1 MAQDARPG
9 RGSWDEGALEFAG
22 LSRVRLD
29 ALLQEL
35 LGRVDEIME
44 SQERLRALLDAV
56 VGIGADLDL
65 NSTLDRIVTAACEL
79 ANSRYG
85 ALGVVGPDGKRL
97 VRFITHGVTDE
108 QIAAIGP
115 YPEGHGILGLLIDH
129 PEPIRLADLAE
140 HSRSYG
146 FPANHPPMK
155 TFLGVPIRTREHAFG
170 NLYLTEKTG
179 GAEFTEDDERTV
191 TALAAAAG
199 VVIDNARL
207 YADTEQRRRWHEA
220 NAEITQLMLGQ
231 FDSDEALHLIT
242 RRSREVSGAHVAA
255 VLLADAEQDLVVRA
269 VDGPPEF
276 QRFRGRRVP
285 ADGIPVISRAA
296 SGSGEQVVIEDL
308 AQLLKDTGG
317 VTEFPEGANLGRTT
331 IAPLP
336 PGSSGTGGLLVVAA
350 EQGANF
356 RVTEGAD
363 LVQLFAGQATLAL
376 ERAQAQRDRD
386 MLAVLEDRDRIARD
400 LHDLVIQRLFATGL
414 QLQGMQRLARPEHQQ
429 RLHRA
434 VEDIDTTIH
443 DLRAAIFELQ
453 QAPDTSSLRGD
464 LHALVAEYTEPLG
477 FRPQLTCTGP
487 IDTVVPAAVRPQ
499 ILATVRESLSNVVR
513 HAQASHVT
521 VEIVVDSELVVARI
535 ADDGVGIGGSRRSS
549 GLRNLT
555 ERAQALNGTVQ
566 VTDNEPH
573 GTVVELRAPVS
584 DD

>member
-1 MAQDARPG
+1 MTDGSRTG
-9 RGSWDEGALEFAG
+9 RGTWDEGALEFAG

-79 ANSRYG
+79 ASARYG

-97 VRFITHGVTDE
+97 VRFITYGVTDE

-140 HSRSYG
+140 HPRSYG

-155 TFLGVPIRTREHAFG
+155 TFLGVPIRTRELAFG

-179 GAEFTEDDERTV
+179 GADFTEDDERTV

-231 FDSDEALHLIT
+231 FDSDEALHLIA
-242 RRSREVSGAHVAA
+242 RRAREVSGAQVAA
-255 VLLADAEQDLVVRA
+255 VLLADDEQDLVVRA
-269 VDGPPEF
+269 IDGPAEF
-276 QRFRGRRVP
+276 QPFLGRRLP
-285 ADGIPVISRAA
+285 ADLPVISRAA

-308 AQLLKDTGG
+308 AQLLKDAGG
-317 VTEFPEGANLGRTT
+317 LTEFPEGANLGRTT

-336 PGSSGTGGLLVVAA
+336 AGSTGTGGLLVVAA
-350 EQGANF
+350 EQGATF
-356 RVTEGAD
+356 RVSDGAA

-453 QAPDTSSLRGD
+453 QAPDATSLRGD
-464 LHALVAEYTEPLG
+464 IHALVAEYTDPLG

-487 IDTVVPAAVRPQ
+487 IDTVVPEAVRPQ

-521 VEIVVDSELVVARI
+521 VEIAVDSHHVLARV
-535 ADDGVGIGGSRRSS
+535 ADDGVGIGNSRRSS

-555 ERAQALNGTVQ
+555 ERAHALGGTVQ
-566 VTDNEPH
+566 ITDNDPH
-573 GTVVELRAPVS
+573 GTVVELRAPLNG
-584 DD
+584 D